1 MTKLSII
8 IPYFKTYDETKRL
21 MDILIPQL
29 TDETE
34 VFLID
39 DGCNDF
45 RLDSITKLG
54 YETKGKILIGH
65 LEENHGLSYARNRG
79 IEKAQGKYLTFVDS
93 DDYVSDDYVKT
104 IIDKI
109 NSSEFDYCYF
119 SWKAMNSKMVV
130 RIKDEPPTWNLAVW
144 NAVYKTDYVELFD
157 EEIRFMEDVPWQ
169 IKMRAKNGKKEI
181 IDKILYYYNDGR
193 PGSLTSTGGKGE

>member
-1 MTKLSII
+1 MIKLSII

-39 DGCNDF
+39 DGCHDN
-45 RLDSITKLG
+45 RLDQ
-54 YETKGKILIGH
+54 YQDKINVIH
-65 LEENHGLSYARNRG
+65 LEENHGLSYARNCG
-79 IEKAQGKYLTFVDS
+79 IESATGKYLTFIDS
-93 DDYVSDDYVKT
+93 DDYVSNDYVKT

-109 NSSEFDYCYF
+109 NTSEFDYCYF
-119 SWKAMNSKMVV
+119 SWKAINSKMLI
-130 RIKDEPPTWNLAVW
+130 RILDNPPTWNLAVW

-157 EEIRFMEDVPWQ
+157 EEVRFMEDVPWQ

-193 PGSLTSTGGKGE
+193 PGSLTSTGGKCE

>member
-1 MTKLSII
+1 MMIKLSIV
-8 IPYFKTYDETKRL
+8 IPYYKTQEETKRL

-29 TDETE
+29 TDEVE

-39 DGCNDF
+39 DGCHEKM
-45 RLDSITKLG
+45 LDQYK
-54 YETKGKILIGH
+54 EKINVIH

-79 IEKAQGKYLTFVDS
+79 IERATGKYLVFIDS

-109 NSSEFDYCYF
+109 NSCEFDYCYF
-119 SWKAMNSKMVV
+119 SWKMINSNMVI
-130 RIKDEPPTWNLAVW
+130 RIKDNPPAWNLAVW
-144 NAVYKTDYVELFD
+144 KAVYKTDYVEPFD
-157 EEIRFMEDVPWQ
+157 EEVRFMEDVPWQ

-181 IDKILYYYNDGR
+181 IDKILYYYNDSR
-193 PGSLTSTGGKGE
+193 PGSLTSTHGKGE